1 MRPGLT
7 VCMATRSTG
16 KTLTKKRVFGTWD
29 RLDVIK
35 VVTTIRSRETLLESL
50 QLGQVD
56 VEDLPD
62 G

>member
-1 MRPGLT
+1 
-7 VCMATRSTG
+7 MATRSTG
-16 KTLTKKRVFGTWD
+16 KTLTKKRVFGIWD

-35 VVTTIRSRETLLESL
+35 VVTAIRSKETLLESL